1 MNQLN
6 QILLEGAIVDKKALT
21 TLACGNVFC
30 EFTLRNIKYSK
41 NFASEKEEISYDFSY
56 DFPVFTTG
64 KMAEIVSKKPLG
76 TKLRVVGTLAVMSG
90 KMVVKADHI
99 KFKPDLTQNNLE

>member
-6 QILLEGAIVDKKALT
+6 QVLIEGAIADKKALT
-21 TLACGNVFC
+21 TPACGNMFC

-41 NFASEKEEISYDFSY
+41 NSAGEKEEISYDF
-56 DFPVFTTG
+56 PVFTNG

-76 TKLRVVGTLAVMSG
+76 TKLRLVGTLAVMSG
-90 KMVVKADHI
+90 KMVVKAVHI
-99 KFKPDLTQNNLE
+99 EFKLELTQNNLE